1 MNLSIGITDLKHGGI
16 LTLGEERLL
25 SFNNISDV
33 SNTLIIKEGLVII
46 LKRYHHYNLKTYA
59 LGGPDQ
65 ILQEFQD
72 NFFILSLC

>member
-33 SNTLIIKEGLVII
+33 SNTLIIKEGLVIV
-46 LKRYHHYNLKTYA
+46 LKRFHHYISITYA
-59 LGGPDQ
+59 LGGADQ
-65 ILQEFQD
+65 ILQEFKD
-72 NFFILSLC
+72 NFLILSLG